1 MNKQAMIDLLKSKVD
16 MWAYDRGH
24 SAGMEEVDML
34 REEYLHDLEDIFKAI
49 AEY

>member
-16 MWAYDRGH
+16 MWAYDQGH
-24 SAGMEEVDML
+24 SGGMEEVDSI
-34 REEYLHDLEDIFKAI
+34 RDGYLHDLEDIFRAI